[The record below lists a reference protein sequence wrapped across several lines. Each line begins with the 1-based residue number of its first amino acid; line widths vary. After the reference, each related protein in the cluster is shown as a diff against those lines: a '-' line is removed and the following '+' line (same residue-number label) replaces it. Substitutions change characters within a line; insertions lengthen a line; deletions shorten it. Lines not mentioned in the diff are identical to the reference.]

1 MCPDP
6 VQDHVAARHRRHAG
20 PFYEQSIGE
29 FGAAQFEH
37 RAGVIAV
44 LATNAKVLLADIQ
57 VFDLTVNLHLHA
69 GLEGSR
75 DAQHVGRLDSVLAT
89 VLTADLD
96 NVPRGQ
102 GVERVT
108 FGHREPVHQDSST
121 QHDKGPGRSVDARN
135 RPDQVRGK
143 ANFAGPRRARLG
155 IDSAP
160 DGHHH
165 ADV

>member
-1 MCPDP
+1 MD
-6 VQDHVAARHRRHAG
+6 
-20 PFYEQSIGE
+20 
-29 FGAAQFEH
+29 
-37 RAGVIAV
+37 
-44 LATNAKVLLADIQ
+44 
-57 VFDLTVNLHLHA
+57 LHLHA
-69 GLEGSR
+69 GLEGIR

-96 NVPRGQ
+96 HVPRGQ
-102 GVERVT
+102 GVECVT
-108 FGHREPVHQDSST
+108 FGHREPIYEDSST
-121 QHDKGPGRSVDARN
+121 QHDKGPGRSIDARN